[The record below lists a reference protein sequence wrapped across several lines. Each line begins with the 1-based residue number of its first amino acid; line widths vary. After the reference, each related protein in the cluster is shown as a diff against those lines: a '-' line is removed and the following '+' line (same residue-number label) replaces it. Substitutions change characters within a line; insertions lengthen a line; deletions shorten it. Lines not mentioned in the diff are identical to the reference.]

1 MTESG
6 GQRDADDVEITVRI
20 PAALH
25 REMKLFFD
33 QGPHF
38 ANYREFVTAACE
50 AVCKSD
56 EEPLLRYRSLLD
68 LWHCV
73 KEQRAFGFEDVLF
86 GRWSNEHDRIQ
97 LWSLLLGLKRYTLT
111 KAYDEDAWTE
121 NGPTLFAQ
129 MVARTLARDLQRE
142 AAAQIIEEKTVSNP
156 HMRAEML
163 HWLDVEL
170 AEKRKRLSGTEG

>member
-1 MTESG
+1 MTGHG
-6 GQRDADDVEITVRI
+6 GEPEADEVEITLRI
-20 PAALH
+20 PAGLH

-38 ANYREFVTAACE
+38 ASYQEFVAAACE

-56 EEPLLRYRSLLD
+56 DGPLLHYRSLLD

-73 KEQRAFGFEDVLF
+73 KEQRAFGFDDVLF
-86 GRWSNEHDRIQ
+86 GRWSNEYDRLQ

-121 NGPTLFAQ
+121 NGPTLFAR

-156 HMRAEML
+156 NMRAEML

-170 AEKRKRLSGTEG
+170 AEKRNRLSGP

>member
-1 MTESG
+1 MTGHG
-6 GQRDADDVEITVRI
+6 GEPEADEVEITVRI
-20 PAALH
+20 AAGLH

-38 ANYREFVTAACE
+38 ASYQEFVAAACE

-56 EEPLLRYRSLLD
+56 EGPLLHYRSLFD

-73 KEQRAFGFEDVLF
+73 KEQRAFGFDDVLF
-86 GRWSNEHDRIQ
+86 GRWSNEHDRLQ

-121 NGPTLFAQ
+121 NGPTLFAR

-170 AEKRKRLSGTEG
+170 AEKGNRLSSP